1 VKEMNKN
8 KTIRYGENWI
18 DENEL
23 PVSRLLKPIRKK
35 DDLYPKDEEE
45 RREYWDFIYWAMTR
59 EHAVLLSIP
68 TQKDESNFCFSDFD
82 ELGND
87 VSAFNT
93 MDFQRLCPDRF
104 NKYHYKLK
112 KVYEKVKDLAL
123 LHSCISYTEG
133 KKNILQRYNNLVEN
147 EFRDKAK
154 MYLETYKK
162 YPYWV
167 DKDKLIEKI
176 AELNSR
182 IRKCK
187 RIWKE
192 NAYSD

>member
-8 KTIRYGENWI
+8 KTIQYVENWI

-23 PVSRLLKPIRKK
+23 PVHPFLKPIRKK

-45 RREYWDFIYWAMTR
+45 RQAYWDFIYWAVTR
-59 EHAVLLSIP
+59 EHAMLFSIP
-68 TQKDESNFCFSDFD
+68 TQKDEYDFFFSEFD

-93 MDFQRLCPDRF
+93 MDFQRLHPDRF

-112 KVYEKVKDLAL
+112 KIYEKVKDLAL
-123 LHSCISYTEG
+123 LHSCISHAEG

-162 YPYWV
+162 YPNLV
-167 DKDKLIEKI
+167 NKDKLIEKI
-176 AELNSR
+176 AELNIR

-192 NAYSD
+192 YAYS